1 MIAPLDEMAP
11 HTDAELPALAHALD
25 PKRAAAEVGQAIR
38 PLVPDGAHV
47 TLLEQRVLAYKARRR
62 CVIAYR
68 FDVRGRA
75 ARSSLA
81 VVGKIRARKDGVH
94 AYRQLRSVWDSG
106 FAVDSGDGIS
116 VPEPI
121 GVVPA
126 FGMWLQR
133 SVEGSTLTALLA
145 GPDGVGLARRTAEAA
160 HKLHSATIPAIHRH
174 TIADELRILDRCFAG
189 VAAAM
194 PEAAPRL
201 VRLADACHRVGAAL
215 PAPAWC
221 GSHRDFYSD
230 QVLVDRTGRL
240 FLIDFDMYCE
250 ADPGL
255 DVGNFLGHVTEL
267 GLRCCGDPRALAS
280 VEHALERRF
289 GELAG
294 ESARVAAR
302 AYAALTVARHVY
314 LSTRFADRHR
324 TTASLLD
331 LAERRLL
338 AFTAE
343 GGSA

>member
-1 MIAPLDEMAP
+1 MPTADIALHADPD
-11 HTDAELPALAHALD
+11 LPGLAHALD
-25 PKRAAAEVGQAIR
+25 PTRAEVEVGQAIR
-38 PLVPDGAHV
+38 PLVPEGAHV
-47 TLLEQRVLAYKARRR
+47 TLLETRVLAHKARRR
-62 CVIAYR
+62 CVMAYQ
-68 FDVRGRA
+68 FDVRCGTD
-75 ARSSLA
+75 RSRLA
-81 VVGKIRARKDGVH
+81 VIGKIRARKDGVH

-106 FAVDSGDGIS
+106 FAVDSDDGIS

-133 SVEGSTLTALLA
+133 SVEGPTLTNLLA
-145 GPDGVGLARRTAEAA
+145 GPDGVSLARRTAEAA
-160 HKLHSATIPAIHRH
+160 HKLHRAGIASIHRH
-174 TIADELRILDRCFAG
+174 TIADELHILDRCFAG
-189 VAAAM
+189 VAVAI
-194 PEAAPRL
+194 PEFASRL
-201 VRLADACHRVGAAL
+201 VRLADACHRVGATL

-230 QVLVDRTGRL
+230 QVVVDRNGRL
-240 FLIDFDMYCE
+240 FLVDFDMYCE

-255 DVGNFLGHVTEL
+255 DIGNFLGHVTEYS
-267 GLRCCGDPRALAS
+267 LRCCGDARALEP
-280 VEHALERRF
+280 VERALERRF

-314 LSTRFADRHR
+314 LSTRVADRHR

-331 LAERRLL
+331 LAERRML